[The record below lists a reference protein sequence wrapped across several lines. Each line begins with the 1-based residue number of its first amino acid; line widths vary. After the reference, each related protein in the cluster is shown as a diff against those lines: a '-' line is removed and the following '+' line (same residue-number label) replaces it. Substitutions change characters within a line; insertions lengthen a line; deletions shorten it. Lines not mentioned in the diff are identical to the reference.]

1 MISVDEVLL
10 SIIITGVIMIAVL
23 YYYSAKIH
31 SLDVEIQ
38 ISNSNRELDLITQEN
53 MYKKILEIQGGTQDT
68 QDKTK

>member
-23 YYYSAKIH
+23 YYYSVKIH

-68 QDKTK
+68 RDKTK